1 MRVLIFA
8 LALAANI
15 DWTQSD
21 CQEWADRSAAQPAR
35 GITRVIIIGRAGFLH
50 VEGRNGATEIRAT
63 GRACA
68 PIEEF
73 LVGMLLKA
81 SRAGSTVTIE
91 ATVARKDASFFASET
106 KLDFTVTLPSGM
118 DVYVADTSGD
128 LQISNVGNTHV
139 ADTSGDIAIR
149 NINGSVT
156 IDEDRSGA
164 VAVSDIRGNFTVRK
178 KASGSVRYQR
188 VYGRVSVPERYRR
201 R

>member
-8 LALAANI
+8 LALAANV

-21 CQEWADRSAAQPAR
+21 CQEWADRSAVQPAY
-35 GITRVIIIGRAGFLH
+35 GVTRVVIIGRAGFLH
-50 VEGRNGATEIRAT
+50 IEGREGATEIRAT

-73 LVGMLLKA
+73 LVAMLLKG
-81 SRAGSTVTIE
+81 SRKGSTVTIE

-106 KLDFTVTLPSGM
+106 KLDFTVTIPAGM
-118 DVYVADTSGD
+118 EVYVADTSGD
-128 LQISNVGNTHV
+128 LQISNAGNTHV

-149 NINGSVT
+149 NISGSVT

-164 VAVSDIRGNFTVRK
+164 VAVSDVRGDFTIRK
-178 KASGSVRYQR
+178 KASGSVHYER
-188 VYGRVSVPERYRR
+188 VYGRVSVPARYRR